1 MMAIGVPTSTVSS
14 SGTSSLIT
22 TPETGEGTSV
32 STLSVATDTSGS
44 SASMVSPTA
53 LYQEETVPSVTDS
66 PRAGMVTSVPA
77 VSSLWAGVAAGAVAA
92 GAGVGSATG
101 AGAAGAGAEA
111 GSATGAGVASA
122 APPRPEP
129 SPIMAMTVP
138 TSTVSSSGTR
148 ICSTTPETGE
158 GTSVSTLSV
167 ATDTSGSSAS
177 TCSPTALYQEET
189 VPSVTD
195 SPRAGISTE
204 CDMVLLS
211 TYLSRGCVRACRQV
225 PLRPHRESRSEWGG
239 HVPGRRRRR
248 RKPPK

>member
-1 MMAIGVPTSTVSS
+1 MAMGVPTSTVSS

-77 VSSLWAGVAAGAVAA
+77 VSLLGAGTAGA
-92 GAGVGSATG
+92 GAGVGSAATG
-101 AGAAGAGAEA
+101 AGAGV

-167 ATDTSGSSAS
+167 ATDTKGSSAS

>member
-1 MMAIGVPTSTVSS
+1 M
-14 SGTSSLIT
+14 
-22 TPETGEGTSV
+22 

-77 VSSLWAGVAAGAVAA
+77 VSSLWAGVAAGAA

-101 AGAAGAGAEA
+101 EGAAGAGAD
-111 GSATGAGVASA
+111 SATGAGAASA

-167 ATDTSGSSAS
+167 ATDTKGSSAS

-225 PLRPHRESRSEWGG
+225 PLRPRRESRSEWGG
-239 HVPGRRRRR
+239 RVPGRRRRR

>member
-1 MMAIGVPTSTVSS
+1 
-14 SGTSSLIT
+14 
-22 TPETGEGTSV
+22 
-32 STLSVATDTSGS
+32 
-44 SASMVSPTA
+44 MVSPTA

-77 VSSLWAGVAAGAVAA
+77 VSSLWAGVAAGAA

-101 AGAAGAGAEA
+101 EGAAGAGAD
-111 GSATGAGVASA
+111 SATGAGAASA

-225 PLRPHRESRSEWGG
+225 PLRPRRESRSEWGG
-239 HVPGRRRRR
+239 RVPGRRRRR

>member
-1 MMAIGVPTSTVSS
+1 M
-14 SGTSSLIT
+14 
-22 TPETGEGTSV
+22 

-77 VSSLWAGVAAGAVAA
+77 VSSLGAGVAGAGSAGA
-92 GAGVGSATG
+92 GAGVGSAATG
-101 AGAAGAGAEA
+101 A

-177 TCSPTALYQEET
+177 TRSPTALYQEET

-225 PLRPHRESRSEWGG
+225 PLRPHRESRFEWGG
-239 HVPGRRRRR
+239 RVPGRRRRR

>member
-1 MMAIGVPTSTVSS
+1 M
-14 SGTSSLIT
+14 
-22 TPETGEGTSV
+22 

-77 VSSLWAGVAAGAVAA
+77 VSLLGAGTAGA
-92 GAGVGSATG
+92 GAGVGSAATG
-101 AGAAGAGAEA
+101 AGAGV

-129 SPIMAMTVP
+129 SPIMAITVP

-225 PLRPHRESRSEWGG
+225 PLRPRRESRSEWGG
-239 HVPGRRRRR
+239 RVPGRRRRR

>member
-1 MMAIGVPTSTVSS
+1 M
-14 SGTSSLIT
+14 
-22 TPETGEGTSV
+22 

-77 VSSLWAGVAAGAVAA
+77 VSSLWAGVAVGAA

-101 AGAAGAGAEA
+101 AGAAGAGA

-129 SPIMAMTVP
+129 SPIMAITVP

>member
-1 MMAIGVPTSTVSS
+1 M
-14 SGTSSLIT
+14 
-22 TPETGEGTSV
+22 

-77 VSSLWAGVAAGAVAA
+77 VSLLGAGAA
-92 GAGVGSATG
+92 GAGVGSAATGAG
-101 AGAAGAGAEA
+101 AGAAGA

-129 SPIMAMTVP
+129 SPIMAITVP

-225 PLRPHRESRSEWGG
+225 PLRPHRESRSGWGG

>member
-1 MMAIGVPTSTVSS
+1 M
-14 SGTSSLIT
+14 
-22 TPETGEGTSV
+22 

-77 VSSLWAGVAAGAVAA
+77 VSSLWAGVAAGAA
-92 GAGVGSATG
+92 GAGVGSAATG
-101 AGAAGAGAEA
+101 AGAGA

-167 ATDTSGSSAS
+167 ATDTNGSSAS

>member
-1 MMAIGVPTSTVSS
+1 MMAMGVPTSTVSS

-77 VSSLWAGVAAGAVAA
+77 VSLLGAGTA
-92 GAGVGSATG
+92 GAGVGSAATG
-101 AGAAGAGAEA
+101 AGAGV

-129 SPIMAMTVP
+129 SPIMAITVP